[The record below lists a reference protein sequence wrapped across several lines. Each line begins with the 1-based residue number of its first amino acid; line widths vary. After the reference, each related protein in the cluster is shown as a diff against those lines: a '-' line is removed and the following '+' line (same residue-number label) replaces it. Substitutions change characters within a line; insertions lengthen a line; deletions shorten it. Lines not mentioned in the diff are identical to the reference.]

1 MLKVS
6 HLSKSYGERK
16 IIEDL
21 SFEAEKGK
29 IYGFLGPNGAGK
41 STTMNM
47 ITGYLAPG
55 SGTILIND
63 ISMIHDPKKARKQ
76 IGYLP
81 EVPPLYPD
89 LSVEEN
95 LSYAAELKGL
105 KGKDKKAELDRVCE
119 RMGLK
124 YVRQHLVRQISK
136 GYKQRT
142 GLAQALLADP
152 EIIILDEPSSGLD
165 PRQIAEMRELV
176 RELKDEHT
184 VIFSTHILSEVD
196 SLCDH
201 VMVLSDGKL
210 LANDTPENLLS
221 EVNAKQRLTMVIK
234 GSSTAAERI
243 IKAAEGI
250 ESWRIE
256 REDAGSCTL
265 KITAEAG
272 KDLRELLS
280 EKFSA
285 EKMTVL
291 ELSVQRTTLEE
302 VYLDLTLLSGSPA

>member
-16 IIEDL
+16 VIDDL
-21 SFEAEKGK
+21 SFEAVKGK

-63 ISMIHDPKKARKQ
+63 INMVREPGKARKQ

-89 LSVEEN
+89 LTVEEN

-136 GYKQRT
+136 GYKQRA

-221 EVNAKQRLTMVIK
+221 EVNAKQRLTMVLK

-243 IKAAEGI
+243 VKAKEGI
-250 ESWRIE
+250 ESFTIVG
-256 REDAGSCTL
+256 EDSSSCSL
-265 KITAEAG
+265 KITAKAG
-272 KDLRELLS
+272 EDLRESLS
-280 EKFSA
+280 QSFSSA
-285 EKMTVL
+285 GMTVL

-302 VYLDLTLLSGSPA
+302 VYLDLTYAGE

>member
-6 HLSKSYGERK
+6 HLSKSYGDRK
-16 IIEDL
+16 VIDDL

-63 ISMIHDPKKARKQ
+63 ISMVREPGKARKQ

-136 GYKQRT
+136 GYKQRA
-142 GLAQALLADP
+142 GLAQALLSDP

-176 RELKDEHT
+176 RELRDEHT

-201 VMVLSDGKL
+201 VMVLSEGKL
-210 LANDTPENLLS
+210 LANDTPEKLLS
-221 EVNAKQRLTMVIK
+221 EVNAKQRLTMVLK

-243 IKAAEGI
+243 VKAKEGV
-250 ESWRIE
+250 ESFKIVG
-256 REDAGSCTL
+256 EDSSSCSL
-265 KITAEAG
+265 KITAKAG
-272 KDLRELLS
+272 EDLRAALS
-280 EKFSA
+280 ESFSA
-285 EKMTVL
+285 AGMTVL

-302 VYLDLTLLSGSPA
+302 VYLDLTYSNE

>member
-16 IIEDL
+16 VVDDL
-21 SFEAEKGK
+21 SFEAVKGK

-41 STTMNM
+41 STTMSM
-47 ITGYLAPG
+47 ITGFLAPDD
-55 SGTILIND
+55 GTILIND
-63 ISMIHDPKKARKQ
+63 ISMVREPGKARKQ
-76 IGYLP
+76 VGYLP

-89 LSVEEN
+89 LTVEEN

-105 KGKDKKAELDRVCE
+105 KGKEKKAELDRVCE

-142 GLAQALLADP
+142 GLAEALLADP

-176 RELKDEHT
+176 RELREEHT
-184 VIFSTHILSEVD
+184 VLFSTHILSEVD

-201 VMVLSDGKL
+201 VMVLSEGKL
-210 LANDTPENLLS
+210 LANDTPEKLLA
-221 EVNAKQRLTMVIK
+221 EVNAKQRLTMVLK
-234 GSSTAAERI
+234 GASTAAERI
-243 IKAAEGI
+243 VKSKEEI
-250 ESWRIE
+250 ESFTVVG
-256 REDAGSCTL
+256 EDSSSCTIR
-265 KITAEAG
+265 ITAKAG
-272 KDLRELLS
+272 EDLREELS
-280 EKFSA
+280 KSFSA
-285 EKMTVL
+285 AGMTVL

-302 VYLDLTLLSGSPA
+302 VYLDLTYVKE